1 MASTKKD
8 QEAAYDGFLKNAIG
22 SIPKSLPFRDLD
34 NDIHPLFQRASFHF
48 SDAAGTIL
56 ELDDQTYQAMLP
68 ALRLASLLITEPS
81 MLPVFD
87 HIANGFVTGDSAG
100 HLYVARGSLEGT
112 PLGLSYVQ
120 QIFLSM
126 DPDVLFIFTS
136 DSSHKL
142 SSKVHASTLVTDNA
156 DTSKRPYIQEPLHI
170 SLPTGESMM
179 RYKTSCLAMISFRE
193 YFYTYFHTTH
203 FTASAERHLTALLS
217 FTNILLHELTHAFA
231 LFTQNGRITAQL
243 EAEPRF
249 SQSLPIAE
257 YGRAYESW
265 LWGGPMLFD
274 VACPSMES
282 DDAEPGLPPDL
293 LVLAEWSQQ
302 EGRVR
307 CEWRTN
313 AEMTL
318 GTERGLGLW
327 FLKET
332 WEKVRAEGAH
342 GWVLREMGRDRL
354 VVTGN
359 GKLQVRFDGEV
370 RLEVEW
376 EPEMHGFERW
386 FRDWK
391 HEGLE

>member
-8 QEAAYDGFLKNAIG
+8 HEAAYDSFVKNAIG
-22 SIPKSLPFRDLD
+22 SVPTSLPFGDLD

-48 SDAAGTIL
+48 SDADGTIL

-87 HIANGFVTGDSAG
+87 HIANGFVTGDSTG
-100 HLYVARGSLEGT
+100 NLYVARGSLEGT

-120 QIFLSM
+120 QIFLSI

-142 SSKVHASTLVTDNA
+142 SSKVHASILVTDNA

-217 FTNILLHELTHAFA
+217 FTNTLLHELTHAFA

-243 EAEPRF
+243 DAEPRF
-249 SQSLPIAE
+249 SFSLPVPE

-274 VACPSMES
+274 VACPSMKFDNE
-282 DDAEPGLPPDL
+282 EPGLPPNL
-293 LVLAEWSQQ
+293 LVLAE
-302 EGRVR
+302 
-307 CEWRTN
+307 
-313 AEMTL
+313 
-318 GTERGLGLW
+318 
-327 FLKET
+327 
-332 WEKVRAEGAH
+332 
-342 GWVLREMGRDRL
+342 
-354 VVTGN
+354 
-359 GKLQVRFDGEV
+359 
-370 RLEVEW
+370 
-376 EPEMHGFERW
+376 
-386 FRDWK
+386 
-391 HEGLE
+391 